1 MTLSILISGES
12 ILAGHDGSIF
22 VPSGAPTV
30 SSPGKSPSSESHRPT
45 KGTVS
50 ENKKICDLFPK
61 TFKSDSGLAVQKRM
75 MLDQNPRYTCRI
87 CQQGFMV
94 KMHHETHQLKHLGVR
109 IILNPL
115 KIKYIN
121 ILYLIRLHK
130 YPYFIWVIITLN
142 IIKVTEVFL

>member
-1 MTLSILISGES
+1 MLWLLQIKCAQFDTISFNFRRT

-30 SSPGKSPSSESHRPT
+30 STPGKSPGSESHR
-45 KGTVS
+45 GTVS
-50 ENKKICDLFPK
+50 ENKKICDLCPK
-61 TFKSDSGLAVQKRM
+61 TFKSDSGLAAHKRM
-75 MLDQNPRYTCRI
+75 MHDQNPRYTCRI

-121 ILYLIRLHK
+121 I
-130 YPYFIWVIITLN
+130 
-142 IIKVTEVFL
+142 